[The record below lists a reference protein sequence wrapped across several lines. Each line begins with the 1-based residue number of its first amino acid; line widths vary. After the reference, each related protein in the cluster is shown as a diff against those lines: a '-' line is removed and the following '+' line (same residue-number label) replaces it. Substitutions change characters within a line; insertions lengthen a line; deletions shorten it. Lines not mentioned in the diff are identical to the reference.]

1 MQRTQRAPRCFFSA
15 LIAISAASFFSAATS
30 LLTAA
35 PAAVAEES
43 ITVEKSTELT
53 AVVAA
58 ACYECAWDTPGRV
71 AVTLRVTLDGR
82 YSQHLPLVRTGDA
95 EYAIAL
101 GQVGAG
107 RHVVRLEVD
116 PATTATQLR
125 GDGIATARVTLKPNP
140 PAPPLAYSPIV
151 YARAN
156 TIGKFTDPPV
166 FMWYETE
173 RTPGSTWYRYSVIF
187 TNEDGGTQTDRLM
200 ATWGRTTDIEYVYG
214 IEIGPGGAVL
224 TEEFQGPDH
233 KMTAFAGRREAR
245 HPLLWVAT
253 DNNMVSDR
261 GETTI
266 RYAPLA
272 VPFSLTDK
280 SREEVMDR
288 NPWLYAVAAK
298 EMAREGKIVKDAK
311 PGTNTISDPR
321 RFVYLEACAE
331 VGSAGV
337 AFGVRIAESWLSSD
351 LGLATHRIVRD
362 GCFRGAVP
370 LPEGVE
376 SREVSAVRVSAF
388 ERPPRNGQPAAPAT
402 AVRLTRINTAF
413 VLNAE
418 YVPTPLL
425 TAWRGFETIPPGKHF
440 ELPVTKPRAVH

>member
-1 MQRTQRAPRCFFSA
+1 VFVSAFSA
-15 LIAISAASFFSAATS
+15 LASLALIAPQMRASTELAQET
-30 LLTAA
+30 
-35 PAAVAEES
+35 
-43 ITVEKSTELT
+43 ITVDRPTELT

-58 ACYECAWDTPGRV
+58 RCFECAWDIPGRE
-71 AVTLRVTLDGR
+71 AITLRVSLDGK
-82 YSQHLPLVRTGDA
+82 YSQHLPLVRTGEA

-101 GQVGAG
+101 GHVDAG
-107 RHVVRLEVD
+107 RHVVRLDVD
-116 PATTATQLR
+116 LALTATQLR
-125 GDGIATARVTLKPNP
+125 GDGIATVRIALKSNE
-140 PAPPLAYSPIV
+140 PAPELAYAPIL
-151 YARAN
+151 YARPN
-156 TIGKFTDPPV
+156 TVGKFTDPPV

-173 RTPGSTWYRYSVIF
+173 RTPRSTWHRYSVIF

-214 IEIGPGGAVL
+214 VEIDRAGAVL
-224 TEEFQGPDH
+224 AEEFQGPEH
-233 KMTAFAGRREAR
+233 KMTAFKGRREAR
-245 HPLLWVAT
+245 HPLLWVST
-253 DNNMVSDR
+253 DNNMVTDR
-261 GETTI
+261 GVTTI

-272 VPFSLTDK
+272 VPLSLPNK

-331 VGSAGV
+331 VGSAAV
-337 AFGVRIAESWLSSD
+337 SFGVRVGESWLSSD

-370 LPEGVE
+370 LPEGVDG
-376 SREVSAVRVSAF
+376 REVNAVRVSAF
-388 ERPPRNGQPAAPAT
+388 ERPPRNGQPAPPAT

-413 VLNAE
+413 VLNPQ
-418 YVPTPLL
+418 YVPTRFLS
-425 TAWRGFETIPPGKHF
+425 AWSGLETIPPGKHF
-440 ELPVTKPRAVH
+440 DLPVTRPRALH